1 MRSTEFAHFVIAVVA
16 SAVLP
21 FRAVRAQE
29 AASGFAVERL
39 RLSPPGSDWLV
50 MDGMDWPASLGGS
63 ASLSLGYAHR
73 PLVAGGLAVVEH
85 QAFFDV
91 GLAVAHDR
99 FRLDAHFASPMY
111 VAGQSGVA
119 AGASFVAPVANVEQN
134 PDTIA
139 DGQIGLTYR
148 ILGRAAAPLRLGAR
162 AQLIFPS
169 ADRSDYL
176 TDGTYRGTG
185 TVLVAG
191 EGRRFGYAA
200 HTGVHLRPL
209 DTGLPEHPRGSE
221 LLFGAAGGA
230 KLDLG
235 GTALLLGP
243 EIHGATAFRSFFAS
257 GTTAI
262 EGLLTASVKDR
273 TSASSELAVKI
284 GAGAGLHPHFGAP
297 RWRTVVG
304 IELRG
309 VLERTSDSRHLKGL

>member
-1 MRSTEFAHFVIAVVA
+1 MRSTEFAPCLIAAVA
-16 SAVLP
+16 SAVVPL
-21 FRAVRAQE
+21 RAVRAQE
-29 AASGFAVERL
+29 VAPGFAVERL

-50 MDGMDWPASLGGS
+50 MDGMDWPESLGGS

-73 PLVAGGLAVVEH
+73 PLVVGGLAVVEH

-91 GLAVAHDR
+91 GLAVSDYR

-119 AGASFVAPVANVEQN
+119 AGASFAAPVANVEQN

-148 ILGRAAAPLRLGAR
+148 IAGDAAAPFRLGAK

-169 ADRSDYL
+169 GDRSDYL

-191 EGRRFGYAA
+191 EGARFSYAGHA
-200 HTGVHLRPL
+200 GVHVRPL
-209 DTGLPEHPRGSE
+209 DSGIPENPRGSE
-221 LLFGAAGGA
+221 LLFGAAAGA
-230 KLDLG
+230 KLALG
-235 GTALLLGP
+235 GTTMMLLGP
-243 EIHGATAFRSFFAS
+243 ELHGATAFRSFFGSDA
-257 GTTAI
+257 TAI
-262 EGLLTASVKDR
+262 EGLLTMSVKR
-273 TSASSELAVKI
+273 RVSASSELAIKA

-297 RWRTVVG
+297 RWRAVIG

-309 VLERTSDSRHLKGL
+309 VLERNSDSRTAK